1 MQAVFFAAALN
12 YVLPNASCN
21 VYYFLLIKQNGTN
34 KSVVVYIHQG
44 MAVFHTWVEQVLTKV
59 PGLGQALESKV
70 LQYTICV
77 DLNIKRQIF
86 YIVASLQTMAQ
97 TLSFYQKRLHY
108 FPLPM
113 PIFLCPPFFTL
124 EQWKTS
130 RGQHC
135 TRNKAAHMTL
145 KRCQGLIKIT
155 LFREPHKKWIIG
167 LQ

>member
-1 MQAVFFAAALN
+1 MFFAAALN

-86 YIVASLQTMAQ
+86 YIL
-97 TLSFYQKRLHY
+97 L
-108 FPLPM
+108 LPYRRWLKLCLFARNVCI
-113 PIFLCPPFFTL
+113 IFLCQCQF
-124 EQWKTS
+124 S
-130 RGQHC
+130 S
-135 TRNKAAHMTL
+135 AHPSLPLSSGKPLGVSIAPEIRQPT
-145 KRCQGLIKIT
+145 
-155 LFREPHKKWIIG
+155 
-167 LQ
+167 